1 MNFLL
6 FQALRKYI
14 KQTDQELKP
23 QFQARDL
30 DPMEFYIYINTSHE
44 KMKWNEIIL
53 FISNRK
59 IINFSA
65 I

>member
-44 KMKWNEIIL
+44 KMK
-53 FISNRK
+53 
-59 IINFSA
+59 
-65 I
+65 